1 MRYQVNPQS
10 YHNVFV
16 LPRQVVE
23 KHLKLA
29 GALQLKVLLWIYAHD
44 GVCEDP
50 AMIGADLGAD
60 PTDVSDALQYWLHN
74 QIVITDDPA
83 ETAKPAVKAER
94 AAVVAPPQ
102 TAPARQKPTRADVA
116 RRGSESPEL
125 AWLLQQAQS
134 KLNRTLSFNE
144 SATLIWIADTCDLS
158 PAVIMMIIEY
168 AASLDKCNM
177 RFIESTALQWA
188 KNEVN
193 TVEKAEQYLIDQER
207 VHNDW
212 NRVCHVFGLERRKPS
227 KQEEIYCQRWLR
239 DWTFSD
245 AMLKA
250 AYDECVNHTGKVSM
264 TYINKVLTAWHN
276 SGFTKPQDAQAAGA
290 KTKKSGVKVA
300 SQRENKSYDIDEIEE
315 FILNN

>member
-60 PTDVSDALQYWLHN
+60 PSDICDAMLYWLHN
-74 QIVITDDPA
+74 QIVITDEPEA
-83 ETAKPAVKAER
+83 SAKPPAKADETPV
-94 AAVVAPPQ
+94 AAPPPA
-102 TAPARQKPTRADVA
+102 APARQKPTRADVA

-144 SATLIWIADTCDLS
+144 SASLIWIADTCGLS

-188 KNEVN
+188 KEEVN
-193 TVEKAEQYLIDQER
+193 TVERAEQYLIDQER

-212 NRVCHVFGLERRKPS
+212 NRVCHLFGIERRKPS

-264 TYINKVLTAWHN
+264 TYINKVLAAWHN
-276 SGFTKPQDAQAAGA
+276 SGFTKPQDTQTDETKPRKSGA
-290 KTKKSGVKVA
+290 KATL
-300 SQRENKSYDIDEIEE
+300 QRGSKSYDIDEIED